1 VTVAARPDQ
10 APSPEGLV
18 RSRLIAHLD
27 AALAGGVALVVAP
40 AGFGKTTLLEQYAR
54 THHGPVARYR
64 ADPADAAT
72 DRTARR
78 VTVAIRAA
86 LDLPALSDEAAV
98 DADPLAEMS
107 VANVT
112 DLLLLIDNVDCLIGT
127 PGELIIERLLAN
139 RPSGVRIVIAG
150 RRMPALNLMRHE
162 VSGRPDVL
170 GSEHLRFRTWEVERL
185 LAGVYAEPLPPDEVA
200 LLTRRTGG
208 WAAGLT
214 MFHLSTRGRPLS
226 VRRRAVAALSGRWA
240 VARDYL
246 ARNLLAGLSDGIRDF
261 LVRTC
266 VFDVL
271 TGERCDRL
279 LDTEGSDQRLDELAH
294 RYGLPI
300 TVDGG
305 HTYQYHQVLRSHL
318 GAALVEELGEA
329 EARRW
334 HARAAELLVAE
345 GAYAE
350 AVRSYARAGDW
361 PAVRRLLARVGGDV
375 VDSGDRSWDDLLP
388 GWLVAEDPWLVYAE
402 ARRRLGH
409 GQLATAIDGFRQAE
423 TLFGDTEGR
432 QRCLRERRV
441 AAIWLTDEQPARTH
455 WSSWLRAATRRHPT
469 VVAGEAIALSGAEGE
484 LVRLIAELLA
494 GNVGEALRHPRG
506 DDGRTEVTPA
516 ALALRLLRAGLRLA
530 AGDAEQSRDER
541 FGRQYNHHRRT
552 GADPHLDVELD
563 QIAEEA
569 ESVGAPW
576 LSRLARATRA
586 LGPDPDSVLD
596 AYAAATEC
604 ERRGDRWGY
613 VLATALACLHEQR
626 YGKPDPRRLVRLVAE
641 CRELGAGVLQA
652 WAQAFLALAAAAD
665 GLPDADVEARAA
677 ATLAASAGVPG
688 VHVAATVALARLDPE
703 RRAGLLREAEALAAS
718 VGLPGSVVRGW
729 AGPEEPA
736 EPALVL
742 AAEPSR
748 PVELAGPIE
757 PAWPGPHPQPAQP
770 VHAAHAAQPAQPVH
784 GAQAARPTN
793 PAAEPV
799 PAANQPV
806 PSVSIRCFGG
816 FRMEIAGQPV
826 DTTTV
831 RAKARAA
838 LRLLAMHAGRVVH
851 REVLI
856 DSLWPG
862 LPPDSATRNLQVT
875 ISTLR
880 GLLEPGSLRG
890 KQQLLVRTGDAYGIA
905 VPEDGYADT
914 LEFSTAVQR
923 WNQVRHSGNR
933 PAELAALRAALG
945 AYGGELLPED
955 GPESWA
961 VELRERFRRQATR
974 VAGALAAAEL
984 AEGNAA
990 QAIAA
995 AEYCV
1000 TSLDPHDDDAWQVLL
1015 RAYAQSNAPAKAAEA
1030 QRRYA
1035 QMLASL
1041 GVPPTDGGSKG
1052 GGGGGGGW
1060 AGRIPGG
1067 RLPGAD
1073 APRVSRARTPP
1084 VPRSPLDARA
1094 GLRRPT

>member
-1 VTVAARPDQ
+1 VTLTARPDQ
-10 APSPEGLV
+10 SPSPEGLV

-27 AALAGGVALVVAP
+27 TALAGGVALVVAP

-54 THHGPVARYR
+54 THQGPVARYR

-78 VTVAIRAA
+78 ITDAIRAA
-86 LDLPALSDEAAV
+86 LKLPALTDEAAS

-107 VANVT
+107 VANTT

-162 VSGRPDVL
+162 VSGRPEVL

-246 ARNLLAGLSDGIRDF
+246 ARNLLAGLTDEIRDF

-279 LDTEGSDQRLDELAH
+279 LDSFGSDQRLDELAH
-294 RYGLPI
+294 RHGLPI

-318 GAALVEELGEA
+318 AAALVEELGEA

-334 HARAAELLVAE
+334 HARTAELLVAE

-409 GQLATAIDGFRQAE
+409 GQLAAAIDGFRQAE
-423 TLFGDTEGR
+423 SLFGDTEGR

-484 LVRLIAELLA
+484 LVRLVAELLA
-494 GNVGEALRHPRG
+494 GNVGEALRQPRG
-506 DDGRTEVTPA
+506 DDGRIEVTPA

-530 AGDAEQSRDER
+530 AGDAGQSRSEQ
-541 FGRQYNHHRRT
+541 FGRRRT

-613 VLATALACLHEQR
+613 VLATALACVHEQR
-626 YGKPDPRRLVRLVAE
+626 FGKPDPRRLVRLVAE

-718 VGLPGSVVRGW
+718 VGLPGSVVHSW
-729 AGPEEPA
+729 AGREQPTEPDGVTEPARSVGPA
-736 EPALVL
+736 EPMEPAGSAGQPLTNHARQTGLPGL
-742 AAEPSR
+742 A
-748 PVELAGPIE
+748 AGPIRV
-757 PAWPGPHPQPAQP
+757 AS
-770 VHAAHAAQPAQPVH
+770 
-784 GAQAARPTN
+784 
-793 PAAEPV
+793 
-799 PAANQPV
+799 QPV

-905 VPEDGYADT
+905 VPDDGYADT
-914 LEFSTAVQR
+914 LEFTNAVQR
-923 WNQVRHSGNR
+923 WNQVRHSGDR
-933 PAELAALRAALG
+933 QAELAALRAALG
-945 AYGGELLPED
+945 AYGGDLLPED

-974 VAGALAAAEL
+974 VAGALADAEL

-1015 RAYAQSNAPAKAAEA
+1015 RAYAESNAPAKAAEA

-1041 GVPPTDGGSKG
+1041 GVPAGGGGGSGGGGSGSKG
-1052 GGGGGGGW
+1052 GSGGGW
-1060 AGRIPGG
+1060 SGRVPGG
-1067 RLPGAD
+1067 RLPGVD
-1073 APRVSRARTPP
+1073 VPRVSRARTPP